1 MISVCSR
8 LDDFGIL
15 CDRQEHIDS
24 VLETLLKGTRRV
36 PEFEISIMDE
46 VKPLARRPKTARLA
60 LNPTREQLNRAI
72 DLFSGIDQH
81 DNSRLSHNCLVF
93 PLPSLSLPL
102 SSPLL
107 LFLLL

>member
-1 MISVCSR
+1 MIVSACISCHVVLSMISVCSR

-60 LNPTREQLNRAI
+60 LNPTRAQIHRAV
-72 DLFSGIDQH
+72 DQFSGVDQN
-81 DNSRLSHNCLVF
+81 DNSRLSQNLN
-93 PLPSLSLPL
+93 
-102 SSPLL
+102 
-107 LFLLL
+107 

>member
-1 MISVCSR
+1 LR
-8 LDDFGIL
+8 DW
-15 CDRQEHIDS
+15 QEHIDS

-36 PEFEISIMDE
+36 PEFEISIMDH

-81 DNSRLSHNCLVF
+81 DNSRLSTTASFSLY
-93 PLPSLSLPL
+93 PLFLSLSLR
-102 SSPLL
+102 
-107 LFLLL
+107 LFCYSFSFEKKYM

>member
-8 LDDFGIL
+8 LDNFGIL

-60 LNPTREQLNRAI
+60 LNPTRAQIHRAV
-72 DLFSGIDQH
+72 DQFSGVDQN
-81 DNSRLSHNCLVF
+81 DNSRLSQNLN
-93 PLPSLSLPL
+93 
-102 SSPLL
+102 
-107 LFLLL
+107 